1 MTDYFGQGSGSTG
14 GGKGNIAGDDTGATV
29 NVTYAKRLGFDIYT
43 TINDVFQFDI
53 EVFATYKSDK
63 LNINI
68 FPSATVSKSLT
79 DLEKVVSNL
88 SPSVTETQ
96 VNQETT

>member
-1 MTDYFGQGSGSTG
+1 MAAVQVGRALAML
-14 GGKGNIAGDDTGATV
+14 IAKHGPKQAAKI
-29 NVTYAKRLGFDIYT
+29 AKRLGFDIYT